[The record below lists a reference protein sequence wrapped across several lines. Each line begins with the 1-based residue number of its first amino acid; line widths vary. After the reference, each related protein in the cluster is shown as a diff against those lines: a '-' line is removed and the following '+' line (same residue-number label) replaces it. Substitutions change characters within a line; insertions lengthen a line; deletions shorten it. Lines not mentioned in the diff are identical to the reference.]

1 MLRRWTRTV
10 LGLIAMATAAAL
22 PLAAQQ
28 VAATRLYKM
37 TVTIVEKD
45 SETIATI
52 PEGDVFQ
59 VTIDG
64 GATFELEPTQV
75 SAGRYAV
82 SIYRL
87 TATGRVKAETLSM
100 GLNAAVRSRS
110 TAPTFEVEINGVRN
124 VPPRT

>member
-10 LGLIAMATAAAL
+10 LGFLAVVTVAAL
-22 PLAAQQ
+22 PLDAQQ
-28 VAATRLYKM
+28 VTATRLFKM
-37 TVTIVEKD
+37 TITIVEKD
-45 SETIATI
+45 SETTATI

-75 SAGRYAV
+75 RAGRYAV
-82 SIYRL
+82 SIYRQ
-87 TATGRVKAETLSM
+87 TPTGRVKAETLSM

-110 TAPTFEVEINGVRN
+110 TVPTFEVEINGVRN
-124 VPPRT
+124 VPPRP